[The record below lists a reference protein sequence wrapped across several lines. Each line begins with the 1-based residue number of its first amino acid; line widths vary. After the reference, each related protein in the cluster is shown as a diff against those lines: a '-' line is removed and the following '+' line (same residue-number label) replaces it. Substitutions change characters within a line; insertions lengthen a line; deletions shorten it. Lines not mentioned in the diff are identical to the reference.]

1 MSSKKRPSKKALLEA
16 IKDTGGVV
24 SRIAEKLGRSWH
36 AVKSAIDSDPEV
48 LLAYKDECERVD
60 DIAEHTVISSIAKG
74 DVDSAKWWLKTRR
87 RAKFGDAMDV
97 TTGGEQIQI
106 VEVCIPKDDS
116 G

>member
-1 MSSKKRPSKKALLEA
+1 MSSRKKPSKKVLLEA

-24 SRIAEKLGRSWH
+24 SRISEKIHYSWH
-36 AVKSAIDSDPEV
+36 ATRAAIDNDPEI
-48 LLAYKDECERVD
+48 LRAYQDECERVD

-87 RAKFGDAMDV
+87 RSKFGDAMDV

>member
-1 MSSKKRPSKKALLEA
+1 MSSRKKPSKKVLLEA

-36 AVKSAIDSDPEV
+36 ATRAAIDNDPEI

-87 RAKFGDAMDV
+87 RTKFGDAVDV
-97 TTGGEQIQI
+97 TSQGEKI
-106 VEVCIPKDDS
+106 VVTLKANDGS
-116 G
+116 